1 MDFSREDA
9 IPDIELNE
17 IVWKSIRGEHSEM
30 PAPVRSAF
38 VQVQPVDE
46 EDDD

>member
-9 IPDIELNE
+9 IPDIELNQ
-17 IVWKSIRGEHSEM
+17 IIWKSIHGPTSEM

-38 VQVQPVDE
+38 VKVTD
-46 EDDD
+46 